1 MHQHSR
7 VLKFLVAAAA
17 TSALLAAAPA
27 LAKECYAPDARA
39 QERAFSRAVSTE
51 GGRVLWL
58 GGQTGS
64 PQLNLEGQVRAIF
77 ESLDKTI
84 RANGGAGL
92 KDMVTMTVFITDARY
107 GDKLTEIRKEIF
119 KECFPASAL
128 ITVSGL
134 AVPGLLVEIQG
145 IAVVGAK

>member
-1 MHQHSR
+1 MNRCSR
-7 VLKFLVAAAA
+7 VLKLVAAAGIIGA
-17 TSALLAAAPA
+17 NLVANSVY
-27 LAKECYAPDARA
+27 AKECYAPDARS
-39 QERAFSRAVSTE
+39 QQRAFSRAVSTE
-51 GGRVLWL
+51 GGKVVWL

-64 PQLNLEGQVRAIF
+64 PQLDFEGQVRAIF
-77 ESLDKTI
+77 DSLDKTI
-84 RANGGAGL
+84 KANGGVGL
-92 KDMVTMTVFITDARY
+92 KDIVTMTVFITDARY

-134 AVPGLLVEIQG
+134 AVPGLLIEIQG